1 MSRVWTE
8 SGQSEICLVQTIT
21 SSFNGKFRQ
30 IKTLFKDM
38 KSSILIVMVSR
49 ENTFRV
55 SPNRLWKSTNCIAK
69 YKNYRYGLAR
79 FSKIKIPLSWKNSA
93 PLTLLPCFD
102 RKTCFIFYQSCR

>member
-30 IKTLFKDM
+30 IRILFKDM
-38 KSSILIVMVSR
+38 KSSILIVLVSW

-69 YKNYRYGLAR
+69 YRNYRYGLAR
-79 FSKIKIPLSWKNSA
+79 FSKSRFPFLGKIQLH
-93 PLTLLPCFD
+93 
-102 RKTCFIFYQSCR
+102 